1 MKISLSTIIPS
12 ALIFA
17 TTALSSS
24 YRDIGAD
31 KDATIVYNT
40 DFCGDTLC
48 AEINHGQEPTLTAAF
63 FSGTASRIIL
73 GFTLP
78 SGMKLTQI
86 KQCQL
91 QMQRPVQD
99 VDGAYVLS
107 VSEIMGQWD
116 ADTVSGVT
124 PLVPGKV
131 VGSVGAESGERPGPI
146 DVTQACKDAK
156 NGALSL
162 LVDSSGPQVIF
173 PSMKT
178 GAAATLRVYTS

>member
-1 MKISLSTIIPS
+1 MQLYLTTIISS

-17 TTALSSS
+17 NTVATSS

-31 KDATIVYNT
+31 KDSTIVYNT

-48 AEINHGQEPTLTAAF
+48 AQINHGQEPTLTA
-63 FSGTASRIIL
+63 SSSSTSASRIIL

-78 SGMKLTQI
+78 QGIKSSQI

-99 VDGAYVLS
+99 ADGAYVLS
-107 VSEIMGQWD
+107 ASEVKGLWD

-124 PLVPGKV
+124 PLVPGKI
-131 VGSVGAESGERPGPI
+131 VGSVDAVGGERPAPI
-146 DVTQACKDAK
+146 DVSQACKDAK
-156 NGALSL
+156 DGAFSL
-162 LVDSSGPQVIF
+162 LVDSSGPTVIF

-178 GAAATLRVYTS
+178 GAAAMLRIYTS